1 MLKIRAEQVTRLSQH
16 AEQVFV
22 ASAVALLKATHPS
35 REEEMLRRVVRDSMA
50 LAARANIEQEGNV
63 LALADLQIRHDVP
76 AAIVARML
84 GEASESE
91 DARVERVDAALSI
104 NTHVLTAITLDTDI
118 DTVETRQ

>member
-1 MLKIRAEQVTRLSQH
+1 
-16 AEQVFV
+16 
-22 ASAVALLKATHPS
+22 
-35 REEEMLRRVVRDSMA
+35 MLRRVVRDSMA

-84 GEASESE
+84 GEASEAE
-91 DARVERVDAALSI
+91 DARVERVDAALAI